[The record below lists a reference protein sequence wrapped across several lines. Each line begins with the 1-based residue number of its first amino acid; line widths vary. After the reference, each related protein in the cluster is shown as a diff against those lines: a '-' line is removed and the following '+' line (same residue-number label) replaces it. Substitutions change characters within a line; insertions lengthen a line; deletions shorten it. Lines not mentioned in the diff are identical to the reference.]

1 MKKIRNTDEKDLILD
16 EKDLITGQKDPYY
29 G

>member
-1 MKKIRNTDEKDLILD
+1 MKKIRNTDEKDVISDEKDLILD
-16 EKDLITGQKDPYY
+16 EKDPYY